1 MSQNDDSAAK
11 ALLDRLGQHGIRFLF
26 ANSGTDFASVI
37 EAYESASQTML
48 SDWPRPLTIPHENLA
63 VGMAHGAFLAT
74 GEVQAVM
81 VHVNVGLANA
91 VMGLINARSD
101 EVPLV
106 MLAGR
111 TPLTAFQRHGARMT
125 PIQYGQEMYDQS
137 AMVREVTKWDYEL
150 RYGEQTIDAVDRA
163 VQMATSSPM
172 GPVFLGLPRE
182 PLAEPITGGRRTD
195 HVLPARLSP
204 PGTTPAEIEWL
215 ADKLM
220 KAKTPLIICQRG
232 GAADG
237 LGQAIADFAERY
249 GVAIVEPFAIHNLIG
264 SDHPCHLGYQLGGLL
279 EDSDLIMVIE
289 SPVPWI
295 QRFTVPPENA
305 CIVHVGA
312 DPLQSHLPMHNF
324 PASRV
329 IAANATEVLNDV
341 KACLDRM
348 ECPPERLTD
357 RRSAIEMKVADE
369 RSRRATVMSM
379 AKVAKTISP
388 ALLGD
393 RLTHHLDVDT
403 LVFSEMG
410 PPLGFVRPRY
420 GKQWHCPPYSGG
432 LGWGVPAALGAK
444 LADRTKRVVACV
456 GDGSYIFANPL
467 ACHQVAAALEVPI
480 LIIILN
486 NGSWNATRRAVNN
499 MYGDGQAAA
508 KENPVLTDLSPAPNL
523 EAMTAVF
530 GGNFTKVEHP
540 ANLDEALN
548 NAFRLMDQTSL
559 TTILEVVVT
568 KTDGF

>member
-1 MSQNDDSAAK
+1 MSRIDDSAAT

-26 ANSGTDFASVI
+26 ANSGTDFAPVI

-48 SDWPRPLTIPHENLA
+48 SAWPRPLTIPHENLA

-74 GEVQAVM
+74 GEVPAVM

-125 PIQYGQEMYDQS
+125 PIQYGQEMYDQT
-137 AMVREVTKWDYEL
+137 AMVREITKWDYEL
-150 RYGEQTIDAVDRA
+150 RYGEQAIDAVDRA
-163 VQMATSSPM
+163 VQMATSAPK

-182 PLAEPITGGRRTD
+182 PLAEPIAGGRRAD
-195 HVLPARLSP
+195 HKLPARPSP
-204 PGTTPAEIEWL
+204 PLTSPAEIEWL
-215 ADKLM
+215 ADRLM
-220 KAKTPLIICQRG
+220 QAEAPMIICQRG
-232 GAADG
+232 GAVEG
-237 LGQAIADFAERY
+237 LGQAIADFAERH
-249 GVAIVEPFAIHNLIG
+249 GVAIIEPFAIHNLVG
-264 SDHPCHLGYQLGGLL
+264 SDHPCHLGYQLGELL
-279 EDSDLIMVIE
+279 EDSDFIMVIE
-289 SPVPWI
+289 APVPWI
-295 QRFTVPPENA
+295 QRFAAPSDEA
-305 CIVHVGA
+305 CIVHIGA

-329 IAANATEVLNDV
+329 IAAHASDV
-341 KACLDRM
+341 IRDLQTCLDRM
-348 ECPPERLTD
+348 EGAPERLSG
-357 RRSAIEMKVADE
+357 RLEVIARKVADG
-369 RSRRATVMSM
+369 RSRRANLLSK
-379 AKVAKTISP
+379 AEADEAISP
-388 ALLGD
+388 AFLGD
-393 RLTHHLDVDT
+393 RLTHHLDEDT

-410 PPLGFVRPRY
+410 PPLGFARPRQ
-420 GKQWHCPPYSGG
+420 GGQWHCPPFSGG

-444 LADRTKRVVACV
+444 LADREKRVVACV

-467 ACHQVAAALEVPI
+467 ACHQVAAALEVPV

-486 NGSWNATRRAVNN
+486 NGSWNATRRAVHN

-508 KENPVLTDLSPAPNL
+508 RENPVLTELSPAPDL

-530 GGNFTKVEHP
+530 GGHFTRVERP
-540 ANLDEALN
+540 CDLDGALD
-548 NAFRLMDQTSL
+548 NAFRMMDQTSL
-559 TTILEVVVT
+559 TTVLEVVVE